1 MLRDY
6 SADLYLTRS
15 EERTPDAC
23 EEVAF
28 VLRAH
33 SIEEATQL
41 AIAALRKEE
50 AWIGWRLFELNAQ
63 EIQPVAHR
71 KTDSAG
77 VLSGPTRQALIR
89 KR

>member
-6 SADLYLTRS
+6 SADIYLSRS

-28 VLRAH
+28 ILRA
-33 SIEEATQL
+33 SSLEEATQL
-41 AIAALRKEE
+41 AIAALRRE
-50 AWIGWRLFELNAQ
+50 AVWSGWRLFELNAQ
-63 EIQPVAHR
+63 EIRAVDHR
-71 KTDSAG
+71 KEDVAC
-77 VLSGPTRQALIR
+77 VLSGPTTQTLIR